1 MEIII
6 QPDGEA
12 ASRIGAR
19 LIAGQV
25 RRKPDSVFG
34 LATGRS
40 PVPLYDELARMHRD
54 EGLDFAR
61 IRTFNL
67 DEFVALPPEH
77 PASYHAF
84 MKAHLFDRINVPAAG
99 VHIPDGTAPDVERTC
114 RAYEEEI
121 RACGGIDI
129 QVLGLGS
136 DGHIGFNEPTSSLA
150 SRTRIKTLTER
161 TRRDNA
167 AAFGGPERVPHHVL
181 TMGVGTIMESRAC
194 LLLAFGRKK
203 AKAVAAAAEGPVT
216 AMVPASVL
224 QMHPRAILLLD
235 EEAAS
240 ALTRT
245 DYYRWVYDHKP
256 DWQKY

>member
-6 QPDGEA
+6 QPDPTA

-19 LIAGQV
+19 IIARQIF
-25 RRKPDSVFG
+25 RRTDSVLG
-34 LATGRS
+34 LATGQS
-40 PVPLYDELARMHRD
+40 PIPLYVELARMHRE

-61 IRTFNL
+61 VRTFNL
-67 DEFVALPPEH
+67 DEFIGLSPDH

-84 MKAHLFDRINVPAAG
+84 MWTHLFDHINVPPAG
-99 VHIPDGTAPDVERTC
+99 IHIPDGMAPDVERTC

-129 QVLGLGS
+129 QVLGLGP

-150 SRTRIKTLTER
+150 SRTRIKTLTKR
-161 TRRDNA
+161 TRSDNA

-181 TMGVGTIMESRAC
+181 TMGVGTIMESRVC
-194 LLLAFGRKK
+194 LLLAFGHRK
-203 AKAVAAAAEGPVT
+203 AKAAAAAAEGPVT

-235 EEAAS
+235 EEAAA

-245 DYYRWVYDHKP
+245 DYYRWVYNHKP

>member
-6 QPDGEA
+6 QPDPTA

-19 LIAGQV
+19 IIARQV
-25 RRKPDSVFG
+25 RRRPDSVLG
-34 LATGRS
+34 LATGNS
-40 PVPLYDELARMHRD
+40 PLPLYAELARMHR
-54 EGLDFAR
+54 EESLDFVR
-61 IRTFNL
+61 VRTFNL
-67 DEFVALPPEH
+67 DEFIGLSPHH

-84 MKAHLFDRINVPAAG
+84 MKTHLFDQINVPPAG
-99 VHIPDGTAPDVERTC
+99 VHIPDGTALDVERTC

-121 RACGGIDI
+121 RACGGIDL
-129 QVLGLGS
+129 QVLGVGS

-167 AAFGGPERVPHHVL
+167 AAFSGPESVPYHVI
-181 TMGVGTIMESRAC
+181 TMGIGTIMESRAC
-194 LLLAFGRKK
+194 LLLAFGLKK
-203 AKAVAAAAEGPVT
+203 ARAVAAAAEGPVT

-235 EEAAS
+235 EDAAS
-240 ALTRT
+240 ALTRA
-245 DYYRWVYDHKP
+245 DYYRWVYEHKP
-256 DWQKY
+256 DWQNV